1 MAKAY
6 VKIWVEG
13 GREEIVRDALLE
25 SDHVMVADI
34 TAGDQDVMVLIEA
47 SSYEALL
54 QLVVKKIR
62 KIPGVTRTSTNLVLE

>member
-13 GREEIVRDALLE
+13 GREEAVRDELLG

-34 TAGDQDVMVLIEA
+34 TSGDQDIMTLVE
-47 SSYEALL
+47 SESFEELL
-54 QLVVKKIR
+54 QLVVKRIR
-62 KIPGVTRTSTNLVLE
+62 RIPGVTRTSTNLVLE